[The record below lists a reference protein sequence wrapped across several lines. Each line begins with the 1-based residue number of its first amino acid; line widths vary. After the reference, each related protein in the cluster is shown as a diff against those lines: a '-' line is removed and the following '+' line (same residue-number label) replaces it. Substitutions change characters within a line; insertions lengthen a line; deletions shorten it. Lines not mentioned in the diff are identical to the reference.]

1 MQHFE
6 TTFDVDAP
14 PHRVWSLFHAP
25 PPAGAST
32 PRVVEYPG
40 GRMEILAEGNEVGQG
55 LVRTCEFSVPRWLG
69 SGGRAQSWEVV
80 TKVDVN
86 EFAGY
91 QGVCK
96 PLWANMQGSHR
107 LEERSD
113 GGTRLTFVESYDA
126 LNPVL
131 RQLFERRVH
140 QFISRDNE
148 NLYRTLLGCLGPVT
162 SVPVKGGSK
171 GAGHA

>member
-1 MQHFE
+1 VQHFE

-25 PPAGAST
+25 PPAGTSP

-40 GRMEILAEGNEVGQG
+40 GRMEILAEGNEFGEG
-55 LVRTCEFSVPRWLG
+55 LVRTCEFAVPRWLG

-80 TKVDVN
+80 TKIDVN

-96 PLWANMQGSHR
+96 PLWAKMQGSHR
-107 LEERSD
+107 LKERSD
-113 GGTRLTFVESYDA
+113 GGTRLTFVESYDVVS
-126 LNPVL
+126 PIL

-148 NLYRTLLGCLGPVT
+148 RLYRALLGYLGPVT
-162 SVPVKGGSK
+162 RGPVDGGSE
-171 GAGHA
+171 GGGDA